1 MMLPTG
7 LMPREQ
13 RKVRAAAA
21 PPWVTHFLSHR
32 THTRFPKVGQRNWL
46 GRVVLL
52 QQSLQKGAEA
62 RATIGASHDNA
73 RMRLASQAARVVV
86 LDWQV
91 IEERIHWDGATDILP
106 FPLSGGHPQAFLDA
120 VTRAGRDAL
129 TLLLDDNSP
138 YSSQFEL
145 NLEAASALGAVGFTF
160 SGTRVPDKEGRT
172 ERLIGMLRESTEKQ
186 REMQRLTYLATR
198 DELTGHLNRNALR
211 TELELAI
218 ARAREESRHCAFLV
232 ASIDRLAMIND
243 SHGFDAGEEV
253 IVGVG
258 ERLAKSLRASDIIG
272 RTAGNKFGV
281 ILRNCRE
288 NEIAVVAARLKRAVR
303 DHAIETR
310 AGTVSA
316 TTSVGAVWLPL
327 TAANS
332 QEAMLRAEQALERA
346 RINGRD
352 GFAVYAESP
361 QRDTA
366 RLRQM
371 NIADEV
377 TQALK
382 ENRLRLAYQPI
393 VNAKS
398 RKAVH
403 YECLLRLL
411 RPDGQEITASYFVP
425 AAEQMGIVHLIDR
438 FALETAMT
446 ELKRHDAIHLGVN
459 VSGTA
464 ASDPIWLQGFVDY
477 VRDNR
482 DVADRLVVELTE
494 TASLHQFEENA
505 RFVSQLRELGVKVAI
520 DDFGAG
526 YTSFR
531 NLQMMHVDVVKI
543 DGSYIK
549 DLSSSPENQVFV
561 RTLTGLAKNFD
572 MRVVAEWVGSEED
585 AVLLESFGVDY
596 FQGFYFGEPLLEPE
610 WSKR

>member
-1 MMLPTG
+1 M
-7 LMPREQ
+7 
-13 RKVRAAAA
+13 
-21 PPWVTHFLSHR
+21 
-32 THTRFPKVGQRNWL
+32 
-46 GRVVLL
+46 L
-52 QQSLQKGAEA
+52 QQSLQKGTELHAQ
-62 RATIGASHDNA
+62 IGAAHDNA
-73 RMRLASQAARVVV
+73 RMRLASQAARIVV
-86 LDWQV
+86 LDWATA
-91 IEERIHWDGATDILP
+91 EDHIHWDGATDILP
-106 FPLSGGHPQAFLDA
+106 FPLNGGQPQGFLDA

-129 TLLLDDNSP
+129 LALLEDTSP

-145 NLEAASALGAVGFTF
+145 NLEVASALGAVGLTF
-160 SGTRVPDKEGRT
+160 AGTRVPDSEGRT
-172 ERLIGMLRESTEKQ
+172 ERLIGMVRESTEKQ
-186 REMQRLTYLATR
+186 REMQRLNYLATR

-211 TELELAI
+211 TELQLAI
-218 ARAREESRHCAFLV
+218 SRAKEESRHCAFLV

-243 SHGFDAGEEV
+243 GYGFDAGDEV

-258 ERLAKSLRASDIIG
+258 ERIAKSLRASDIIG

-281 ILRNCRE
+281 LLKNCKE
-288 NEIAVVAARLKRAVR
+288 SEIAVVSARLKRAVR

-310 AGTVSA
+310 TGKVSA

-327 TAANS
+327 AAANS

-346 RINGRD
+346 RVNGRD

-371 NIADEV
+371 GIADEV

-382 ENRLRLAYQPI
+382 EGRIRLAYQPI
-393 VNAKS
+393 IDAKT
-398 RKAVH
+398 RKAMH
-403 YECLLRLL
+403 YECLLRLI
-411 RPDGQEITASYFVP
+411 RPDGQEATAGYFVP

-438 FALETAMT
+438 FALETAVT
-446 ELKRHDAIHLGVN
+446 ELRRHEELVLGVN

-464 ASDPIWLQGFVDY
+464 ALDPAWLQDFVEY
-477 VRDNR
+477 VRGHR
-482 DVADRLVVELTE
+482 GVATRLVVELTE

-505 RFVSQLRELGVKVAI
+505 HFVSQLREMGVRVAI

-531 NLQMMHVDVVKI
+531 NLQLMHVDVVKI

-549 DLSSSPENQVFV
+549 NLSANPENQVFV

-572 MRVVAEWVGSEED
+572 MRVVAEWVGSDED
-585 AVLLESFGVDY
+585 AALLESFGVDY
-596 FQGFYFGEPLLEPE
+596 FQGFHFGAPTLEPE
-610 WSKR
+610 WMNR